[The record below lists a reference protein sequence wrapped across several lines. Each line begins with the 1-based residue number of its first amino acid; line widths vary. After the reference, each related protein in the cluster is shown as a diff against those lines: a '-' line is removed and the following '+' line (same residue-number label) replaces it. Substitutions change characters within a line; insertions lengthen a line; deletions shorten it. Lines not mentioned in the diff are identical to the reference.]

1 MQDSLTSEPTLNQR
15 RRPSFEETEL
25 ERRATKFNF
34 GAPVTGS
41 VTIGDSVA
49 VGFGDG
55 NVRIFREGVG
65 YSTTKAHAGV
75 VLCMA
80 TDGED
85 IFTGSDDGKFLRI
98 SSDNTVE
105 EIASFGTKWVDC
117 VAVID
122 GKYACSSGG
131 KAHVWSKGQKGPS
144 VLEHSSTVGGMAF
157 DAKGKRL
164 AVAHYGGV
172 TIWEAKERRWKSS
185 KLIWKGFHGAVCF
198 SPDGKYVVTAM
209 QENALHGWRLRDKG
223 DLAMS
228 GYPAKVKSFA
238 WVGNTPYL
246 VTSGANEAICWPFDG
261 KDGPMGRAPVC
272 VAPSKKQIAT
282 CVQALTTESAV
293 FAGFRDGSVLLA
305 EIDESKEPIVIKG
318 SSGSAITGIS
328 LTSSLSHVLVGD
340 EEGNVLWSTL
350 WAGEMNAKSI

>member
-1 MQDSLTSEPTLNQR
+1 MQDSLTTDPTLNQR

-41 VTIGDSVA
+41 VTVGDSIA

-55 NVRIFREGVG
+55 NVRVFREGVG

-131 KAHVWSKGQKGPS
+131 KAHVWSKGQKEPS

-157 DAKGKRL
+157 DAKRNAFSSRSLWWCNNLGSKR
-164 AVAHYGGV
+164 
-172 TIWEAKERRWKSS
+172 AK
-185 KLIWKGFHGAVCF
+185 
-198 SPDGKYVVTAM
+198 M
-209 QENALHGWRLRDKG
+209 
-223 DLAMS
+223 
-228 GYPAKVKSFA
+228 
-238 WVGNTPYL
+238 
-246 VTSGANEAICWPFDG
+246 
-261 KDGPMGRAPVC
+261 
-272 VAPSKKQIAT
+272 
-282 CVQALTTESAV
+282 
-293 FAGFRDGSVLLA
+293 
-305 EIDESKEPIVIKG
+305 EII
-318 SSGSAITGIS
+318 
-328 LTSSLSHVLVGD
+328 
-340 EEGNVLWSTL
+340 
-350 WAGEMNAKSI
+350 